1 LQTKIKRCNY
11 SPGMYWHNGIDCS
24 KRITKQFRKT
34 EKCNKKLNVPVP
46 YAVTQTPPWSCKVV
60 FFITCVYCSGLLV
73 SSCFTNKI
81 KINMVSSLYYTF
93 VENIRVRTWFNPV
106 LLQTTLTTAQGAR
119 NAGAINVLFN
129 QICWRG
135 FVECRYK
142 CKSSNV
148 RSSIAYE
155 RKHVMRVYKMV
166 FTNYLNDVGFIIYST
181 KYFSHTNI
189 SISFIRISQSFLM
202 YLVLESVFFTDN

>member
-1 LQTKIKRCNY
+1 MACLNWCYLICENIRTYLHYITWLLSLYPVAKLQTKIKRCNF

-34 EKCNKKLNVPVP
+34 ETRNKKLNVPVP

-93 VENIRVRTWFNPV
+93 VENIRVRT
-106 LLQTTLTTAQGAR
+106 
-119 NAGAINVLFN
+119 
-129 QICWRG
+129 
-135 FVECRYK
+135 
-142 CKSSNV
+142 
-148 RSSIAYE
+148 
-155 RKHVMRVYKMV
+155 
-166 FTNYLNDVGFIIYST
+166 
-181 KYFSHTNI
+181 
-189 SISFIRISQSFLM
+189 
-202 YLVLESVFFTDN
+202 